1 MKKAEEEIADF
12 LTYNVD
18 KLENIKQNHPELSDG
33 FSNVIKA
40 LFDTYVGAGMPNT
53 SNNVTEIE
61 ESILNDNLSNQIKA
75 MLLCQFR
82 DSTTGDFYKISNWTY
97 EGGEW
102 IIVEFLLLSTT
113 KKKKIT
119 IHKTQWLQFVQGEI
133 QSDMQLYNVKEEVV
147 ADRPSSASLLF
158 YLLIGRKTNL
168 NGIPSGIIT
177 YAGAWTTGTGT
188 ALSIE
193 NIDTRESKTYA
204 IDTSD
209 DLDVP
214 IQIINNGNPKPLYDT
229 PLGDSIYIQSV
240 WNRDKQVPFPPK
252 AKTTQS
258 NVGSVYP
265 IGYDIAPNTGN
276 RKGPSQSASQTDEE
290 VMAVGNDGEWWRI
303 SVESSGVKKWR
314 RMKTKPTS
322 EVVPLTEL
330 SKEELL
336 RKKEEAEKVLDLFE
350 TDDPDYSDIK
360 AKIEILNNYIE
371 NKK

>member
-40 LFDTYVGAGMPNT
+40 LFDTYVGAGMPNI

-61 ESILNDNLSNQIKA
+61 ESILNDYLPNQIKA

-82 DSTTGDFYKISNWTY
+82 DSTTGDFFTIANYDIVN
-97 EGGEW
+97 EW
-102 IIVEFLLLSTT
+102 ISIEFLSQTT
-113 KKKKIT
+113 NKIKKIQ
-119 IHKTQWLQFVQGEI
+119 IHKSQWLQFVQGEI
-133 QSDMQLYNVKEEVV
+133 QSDMQLYNVLEEVV
-147 ADRPSSASLLF
+147 ADRPSKGVLLY

-168 NGIPSGIIT
+168 NGVPAGIIT
-177 YAGAWTTGTGT
+177 YATDWTVETGT

-193 NIDTRESKTYA
+193 NIDTRGSKIYA
-204 IDTSD
+204 IETSD
-209 DLDVP
+209 DIDVP

-229 PLGDSIYIQSV
+229 PKGDSIYIQSV

-276 RKGPSQSASQTDEE
+276 RKGPSQSASQTDED

-360 AKIEILNNYIE
+360 AKIELLNNYIE